1 MGSIASV
8 PNGISFLTQGGSG
21 LLSNLPVK
29 LSASTLQSA
38 STQDVVALSSAALQI
53 QKVDGLFGV
62 SPPTQNNTSSLVFG
76 AAPVDTNPAT
86 ALASSQ
92 PETHLPTGVTAADLA
107 GGTPEQRATV
117 ANAANQQQL
126 VQALFYPPMSV
137 PSTTNVLG

>member
-8 PNGISFLTQGGSG
+8 PSGISFLTQAGSG
-21 LLSNLPVK
+21 LLSELPVK

-38 STQDVVALSSAALQI
+38 SAQDVVALSSAALQI
-53 QKVDGLFGV
+53 QKVNGLFGITR
-62 SPPTQNNTSSLVFG
+62 PTQTNTSSLVFG

-92 PETHLPTGVTAADLA
+92 PEINLPTGVTAADLA
-107 GGTPEQRATV
+107 GATPDQKATV

-137 PSTTNVLG
+137 SSTTNVLG